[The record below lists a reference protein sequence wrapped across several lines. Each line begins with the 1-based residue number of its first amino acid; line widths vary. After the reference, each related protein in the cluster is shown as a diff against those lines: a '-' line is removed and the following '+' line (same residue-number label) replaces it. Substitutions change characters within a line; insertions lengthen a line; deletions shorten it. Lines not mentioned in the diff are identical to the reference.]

1 MSIKKILVILLVIAL
16 TMGVLAGCGT
26 NNAGESSN
34 KEGES
39 GSAQKYTF
47 RVSTNHPAEHP
58 MTEALYV
65 FAKEVNE
72 RTSGQVEV
80 KVYPAAQLGEETEVI
95 EQAQQGILEFVRISA
110 GNMSGFAPMMDIF
123 SVPFLFRDADHY
135 WKVLNGSIGE
145 EIFKD
150 LENKQLKGIA
160 YYEAGA
166 RSIYNSVRPINK
178 PEDLK
183 GLKIRVMPSQ
193 VMIKTIEAFE
203 AIPTT
208 TTFAEVY
215 SALQTKVIDGAENSP
230 ISLLTMKHYEV
241 AKYFSLDEHMRIPD
255 MMVMSLKKWNEMPE
269 EIQKAIMD
277 AARASQEYQIK
288 AWAEF
293 EEETMEELKAKG
305 VKINTVDQAAFAKV
319 VEPLIDEL
327 KPQFNGL
334 IEKIQELK

>member
-1 MSIKKILVILLVIAL
+1 MLVILLVIAL
-16 TMGVLAGCGT
+16 TMGILAGCGT
-26 NNAGESSN
+26 NKAGEPSD
-34 KEGES
+34 KEGEG
-39 GSAQKYTF
+39 GSTQKYTF

-58 MTEALYV
+58 MTEALHV

-72 RTSGQVEV
+72 RTDGQVEV

-95 EQAQQGILEFVRISA
+95 EQAQQGILEFVRVSA

-123 SVPFLFRDADHY
+123 SVPFIFRDADHY
-135 WKVLNGSIGE
+135 WKVLNGGIGE

-150 LENKQLKGIA
+150 LENKQLKGIV
-160 YYEAGA
+160 YYDGGA

-230 ISLLTMKHYEV
+230 ISLLTMKHCEV

-269 EIQKAIMD
+269 DIQQAIMD
-277 AARASQEYQIK
+277 AAKASQEYQIK
-288 AWAEF
+288 AWAKF
-293 EEETMEELKAKG
+293 EEETMEELKTQG
-305 VKINTVDQAAFAKV
+305 VEINTVNQAAFAKV

-334 IEKIQELK
+334 IEKIQELQ